1 MPVPVDDIIRTAR
14 SYLGVRFRH
23 QGRSR
28 SGIDCAGLIVCVGHD
43 LGLQREADYTAYSHD
58 PDGRT
63 LHKLLARHFEVV
75 PPGEMALGDV
85 VFMAF
90 QEFPQHLGILAD
102 AGRPFS
108 LIHAFAPARK
118 VVEVRLDDEW
128 AGRVR
133 NAYRYLSP

>member
-1 MPVPVDDIIRTAR
+1 MPVPIDDILHTAR
-14 SYLGVRFRH
+14 GYLGVRFRH

-28 SGIDCAGLIVCVGHD
+28 GGLDCAGLIVAVAHD
-43 LGLQREADYTAYSHD
+43 LGLSDADYTAYGHE

-63 LHKLLARHFEVV
+63 LHTLLARHMDEVA
-75 PPGEMALGDV
+75 PGDMALGDV

-90 QEFPQHLGILAD
+90 QAFPQHLGILAD

-118 VVEVRLDDEW
+118 VIEHRLDDEW
-128 AGRVR
+128 AGRIR
-133 NAYRYLSP
+133 NCYRYRSP

>member
-1 MPVPVDDIIRTAR
+1 MCVPVDDIIRTAR

-28 SGIDCAGLIVCVGHD
+28 NGIDCAGLIVSVGHD
-43 LGLQREADYTAYSHD
+43 LGLQREADYTAYSHA

-63 LHKLLARHFEVV
+63 LHVLLARHFDVV
-75 PPGEMALGDV
+75 PPGEMSLGDV

-102 AGRPFS
+102 ACRPFS
-108 LIHAFAPARK
+108 LIHAYAPSRK
-118 VVEVRLDDEW
+118 VIEVRLDDEW
-128 AGRVR
+128 EGRVR
-133 NAYRYLSP
+133 NIYRYRA